1 MTRDAGPV
9 KGGTTEIAFVED
21 NTGYKWELI
30 QKPGDF
36 LSKKRDPI
44 LHVRECH
51 AVQNLEQVSMMR
63 IINTPCLFPRPP
75 CRVPLLCHRV
85 GRPTTAAI

>member
-1 MTRDAGPV
+1 M

-36 LSKKRDPI
+36 LGKKRDPI
-44 LHVRECH
+44 LHVRAFCTPMIRGL
-51 AVQNLEQVSMMR
+51 ASSTAGFSVSH
-63 IINTPCLFPRPP
+63 
-75 CRVPLLCHRV
+75 HR
-85 GRPTTAAI
+85 RSFL